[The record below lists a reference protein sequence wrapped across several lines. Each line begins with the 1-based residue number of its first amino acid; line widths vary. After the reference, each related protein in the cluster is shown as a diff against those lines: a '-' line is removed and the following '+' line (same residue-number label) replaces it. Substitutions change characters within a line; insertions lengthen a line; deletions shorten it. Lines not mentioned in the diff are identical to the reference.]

1 MYSITDGFWILNTR
15 PVSKRNTKIR
25 ALYYKYYRCLLSVN
39 VLRKHMRAVK
49 IFTGEGHGVANDESN
64 STANSSGRKFLYNSK
79 GLDVISL
86 LVKYYLP
93 MAHIN
98 ML

>member
-1 MYSITDGFWILNTR
+1 
-15 PVSKRNTKIR
+15 
-25 ALYYKYYRCLLSVN
+25 
-39 VLRKHMRAVK
+39 MRAVK